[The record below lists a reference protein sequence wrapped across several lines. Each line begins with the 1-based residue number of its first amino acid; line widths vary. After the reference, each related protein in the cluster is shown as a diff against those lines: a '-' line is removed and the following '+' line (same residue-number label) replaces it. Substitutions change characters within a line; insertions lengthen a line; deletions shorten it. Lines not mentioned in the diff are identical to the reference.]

1 MIDITQIVAVVV
13 AVITTIGMY
22 MFKKFVDSEEMKR
35 DLSSIMY
42 SEIEFNKKLLIV
54 NMQHDKLRYVIKFFR
69 TNVYDGIVSSTN
81 IRYFTDDLQDAIHD
95 LYHDVKFNNDDCF
108 KKLAPVNINLIA
120 MRESHPQ
127 LRTRIKKLLY
137 NKLFPR
143 KHSKKYAN

>member
-69 TNVYDGIVSSTN
+69 TNVYDWNSI
-81 IRYFTDDLQDAIHD
+81 
-95 LYHDVKFNNDDCF
+95 
-108 KKLAPVNINLIA
+108 
-120 MRESHPQ
+120 
-127 LRTRIKKLLY
+127 
-137 NKLFPR
+137 
-143 KHSKKYAN
+143 